1 MGSIIKNLAVAVILV
16 GVIYLGYN
24 MFFAGNSSELML
36 GEGSSEGQLI
46 ASEFLIKLN
55 ELQTI
60 NFSSAI
66 FSDPRFDSLTS
77 FSTLPEPVESGRTN
91 PFSF

>member
-16 GVIYLGYN
+16 GVLYLGYN
-24 MFFAGNSSELML
+24 MFFGGNSAELML
-36 GEGSSEGQLI
+36 GEGSNEGELI

-55 ELQTI
+55 ELQSI

-66 FSDPRFDSLTS
+66 FSDPRFNSLAS
-77 FSTLPEPVESGRTN
+77 FSTLPEPVPAGRTN

>member
-24 MFFAGNSSELML
+24 MFFGGNSSELML

-60 NFSSAI
+60 NFSTAI
-66 FSDPRFDSLTS
+66 FSDARFNSFTS
-77 FSTLPEPVESGRTN
+77 FSTLPEPVEAGRTN

>member
-16 GVIYLGYN
+16 GVLYLGYT
-24 MFFAGNSSELML
+24 MFFGGNSSELEL
-36 GEGSSEGQLI
+36 REGSSEGQLI

-55 ELQTI
+55 ELQNI

-66 FSDPRFDSLTS
+66 FSDPRFNSFTS
-77 FSTLPEPVESGRTN
+77 FSTMPEPVEAGRSN